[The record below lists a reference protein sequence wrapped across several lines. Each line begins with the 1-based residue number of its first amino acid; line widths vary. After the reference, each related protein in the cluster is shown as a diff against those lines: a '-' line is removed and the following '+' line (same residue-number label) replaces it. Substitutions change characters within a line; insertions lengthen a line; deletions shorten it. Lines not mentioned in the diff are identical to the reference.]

1 MIRPGHT
8 AIAHAGHESQP
19 SGAVSFPPPR
29 GKGNK
34 KTS

>member
-1 MIRPGHT
+1 MIS
-8 AIAHAGHESQP
+8 AIDHAGHESQP

-29 GKGNK
+29 AKGNK

>member
-1 MIRPGHT
+1 MIT
-8 AIAHAGHESQP
+8 AIDHAGHESQP

-29 GKGNK
+29 AKGNNN